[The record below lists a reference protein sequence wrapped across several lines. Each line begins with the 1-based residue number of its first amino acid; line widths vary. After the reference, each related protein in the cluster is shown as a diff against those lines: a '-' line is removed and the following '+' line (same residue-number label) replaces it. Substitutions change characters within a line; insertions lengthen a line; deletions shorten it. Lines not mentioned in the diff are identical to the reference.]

1 MTSSNGKRGRKP
13 VLRSTILDAAVRV
26 LATHPTAT
34 LQEVAAEAGVG
45 RATLYRYF
53 PNREALI
60 IALADASLAET
71 ATIAEHLRQHS
82 GCPRDYFEALLA
94 ALLEQGEKYHYLST
108 DSSALNDPRIN
119 AAYAEQLERM
129 HELICQLQQEGVLD
143 DQLPSSWINQLLDGL
158 IYSAW
163 QYAQTTGAS
172 EELAGLVLHSLY
184 KGAGGPARS

>member
-13 VLRSTILDAAVRV
+13 VLRSSILDAAIRV
-26 LATHPTAT
+26 LAAQPSAT
-34 LQEVAAEAGVG
+34 LQEVAVEAGVG

-60 IALADASLAET
+60 IALAETSLAET
-71 ATIAEHLRQHS
+71 AAISEHLREHS
-82 GCPRDYFEALLA
+82 ECLQDYFEALLT

-108 DSSALNDPRIN
+108 DSSALNDPQIN
-119 AAYAEQLERM
+119 TAYAEQLERM
-129 HELICQLQQEGVLD
+129 HDLVRQLQQEGVLD
-143 DQLPSSWINQLLDGL
+143 SALPSRWINQLLDGL

-163 QYAQTTGAS
+163 QYAQTTGNS